1 MVFPSI
7 NISESNHMSMTKTT
21 SADAFVDKEN
31 FNWHNDKVK
40 LRTVSNLEGE
50 DDDGNTSS
58 DMTMETLCIH

>member
-1 MVFPSI
+1 
-7 NISESNHMSMTKTT
+7 MSMTKTT